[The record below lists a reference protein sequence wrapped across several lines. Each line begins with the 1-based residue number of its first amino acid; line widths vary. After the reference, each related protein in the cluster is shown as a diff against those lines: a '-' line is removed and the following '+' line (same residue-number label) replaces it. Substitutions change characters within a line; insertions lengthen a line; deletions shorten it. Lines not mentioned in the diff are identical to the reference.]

1 MNMYTQEQVRHL
13 LLALLLGNPFPCQ
26 DESGSTELIPV
37 HDVSIEHEATD
48 VVRVNIG
55 LDDVKGVT
63 FTIPLPGPLVTRQE
77 YMEEVLRT
85 YAGTGTQVD
94 KLTLGA
100 LGLAGESG
108 EVVDRVKKMLY
119 QGHRLDA
126 LGLLE
131 ELGDVLW
138 YIALMCNAL
147 GWTLDDALDLNVTKL
162 RKRYPNGFEVER
174 SVNR

>member
-13 LLALLLGNPFPCQ
+13 LLTLLLGNPFPCQ

-37 HDVSIEHEATD
+37 HDVNIEHEATD

-55 LDDVKGVT
+55 LDDVKDIT
-63 FTIPLPGPLVTRQE
+63 FTIPLPGPFVTRQE

-85 YAGTGTQVD
+85 YAGTWTQID

-162 RKRYPNGFEVER
+162 RKRYPNGFESER
-174 SVNR
+174 SINR

>member
-1 MNMYTQEQVRHL
+1 MNMYTQDQVRHL
-13 LLALLLGNPFPCQ
+13 LLALLLGNPFPCH
-26 DESGSTELIPV
+26 DASGSTEFIPV
-37 HDVSIEHEATD
+37 HDVQVEYEGTD
-48 VVRVNIG
+48 VVRVGIG
-55 LDDVKGVT
+55 LDDVRSVVVT
-63 FTIPLPGPLVTRQE
+63 VPLGQIVTRQE
-77 YMEEVLRT
+77 YVDEVLRT

-126 LGLLE
+126 VGLLE

-147 GWTLDDALDLNVTKL
+147 EWTLDDALDLNVRKL
-162 RKRYPNGFEVER
+162 RERYPDGFEVER